1 LWFST
6 NSWNEEAAKQIGD
19 CYWYLIFHI
28 SKTLE
33 EFVSKDGASPVAIDC
48 FKETVSTKFMTY
60 AYKTSNLFFIQ
71 GRHSKSTVTE

>member
-19 CYWYLIFHI
+19 GYWYLIFHI

-33 EFVSKDGASPVAIDC
+33 EFVSKDGGSPMAIDC
-48 FKETVSTKFMTY
+48 FKETVSTKSMTY
-60 AYKTSNLFFIQ
+60 AYKPTNLFLFRVGTPNQ
-71 GRHSKSTVTE
+71 Q

>member
-6 NSWNEEAAKQIGD
+6 NSWNEETAKQIGD

-33 EFVSKDGASPVAIDC
+33 EFVSKDGASSVGIDC
-48 FKETVSTKFMTY
+48 FKETVSTKFM
-60 AYKTSNLFFIQ
+60 AICIQ
-71 GRHSKSTVTE
+71 NIQFVFLIRVGTPN